1 MNQDKRESGV
11 EYLGPIPDHWQ
22 VRPAVTL
29 ARVLT
34 STVDKKSYDNEVP
47 VKLCNYTDVYYG
59 TEITDS
65 TGFMIATA
73 SRDQIARF
81 AVQAGD
87 VPFTKDSETADD
99 IGVPAYIPHDMPGT
113 VYGYHLSVY
122 RPLDARYGRFLRYV
136 LESDYAKTHF
146 ATKTPGVTRVGL
158 SQATVRYFRIPTPP
172 ANEAVAIADFLDRET
187 AQIDAFIAKNE
198 ELIALLTERRATVI
212 DRLVFG
218 LTSSVEPDRHVPDF
232 VNQQAALRGFFTR
245 MPPGWAVG
253 RFNAIVNRLSARNH
267 GSQAVM
273 RSLKVTG
280 EVVQRTS
287 TQNPDEAN
295 IPRYLLVEPGDLVV
309 NPMWLVGGAVGVSS
323 VHGAVSPDYRVFR
336 PRPAIN
342 GRYLHHVL
350 RSRPYRRQYEL
361 FTRAETT
368 FDRRVSQTD
377 LDRLPIPLPCLE
389 EQVRIAS
396 DVDRELERIDS
407 TVVKANEAMDLAR
420 ERRGALI
427 SAAVMGKIDVGVNA

>member
-1 MNQDKRESGV
+1 VLSDPF
-11 EYLGPIPDHWQ
+11 LGPVIASVFGAKMPRADWSV
-22 VRPAVTL
+22 VR
-29 ARVLT
+29 
-34 STVDKKSYDNEVP
+34 NI
-47 VKLCNYTDVYYG
+47 
-59 TEITDS
+59 EIW
-65 TGFMIATA
+65 
-73 SRDQIARF
+73 
-81 AVQAGD
+81 
-87 VPFTKDSETADD
+87 
-99 IGVPAYIPHDMPGT
+99 
-113 VYGYHLSVY
+113 
-122 RPLDARYGRFLRYV
+122 
-136 LESDYAKTHF
+136 
-146 ATKTPGVTRVGL
+146 
-158 SQATVRYFRIPTPP
+158 TPP
-172 ANEAVAIADFLDRET
+172 VAHQRRIADFLDRET

-198 ELIALLTERRATVI
+198 ELITLLTERRATVI

-218 LTSSVEPDRHVPDF
+218 LTSSGEPDRHVPDF

-280 EVVQRTS
+280 EVVERTS

-336 PRPAIN
+336 PGSAIN

-389 EQVRIAS
+389 EQARIAG

-420 ERRGALI
+420 ERRAALI
-427 SAAVMGKIDVGVNA
+427 SAAVTGKIDMGVSK